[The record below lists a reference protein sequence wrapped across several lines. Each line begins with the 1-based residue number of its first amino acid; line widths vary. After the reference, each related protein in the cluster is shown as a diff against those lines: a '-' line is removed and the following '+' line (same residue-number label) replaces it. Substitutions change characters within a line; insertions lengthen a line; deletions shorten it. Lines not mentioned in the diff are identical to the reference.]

1 MSQIRRRQHRRHGAK
16 ALAVAVAVLCGA
28 GPAAASE
35 TGTGIDQRLAAAEVQ
50 VALLARQLG
59 TDLTAGSA
67 IIPVQ
72 TQLAQNNYA
81 AEVEV
86 RLMALED
93 AIRTLTGRVEELQYA
108 SRQSEDRLDRA
119 LNDIDYRLTELEGGD
134 PLGAGSYSRETDTNA
149 SDPAETG
156 SLGGGAGG
164 SGAAGSGTTVVGG
177 SSTSGSVFTP
187 DAGSDASGNVVLDNS
202 SGVLG
207 TLVLEPGDSGSQ
219 VAVIQNDVTRAYERA
234 YAFLQ
239 RRDLVAAESAFTEFL
254 SRHSGDPLA
263 SNAYFWLGETH
274 YQRGQFSDA
283 AEAFARGYEAFPR
296 GDKAID
302 SLLKLGMSLAQL
314 GQQQNACLTFD
325 ELAAEFPNAP
335 LAIQRRAQQE
345 RQRLACG

>member
-1 MSQIRRRQHRRHGAK
+1 M
-16 ALAVAVAVLCGA
+16 
-28 GPAAASE
+28 
-35 TGTGIDQRLAAAEVQ
+35 
-50 VALLARQLG
+50 
-59 TDLTAGSA
+59 
-67 IIPVQ
+67 
-72 TQLAQNNYA
+72 
-81 AEVEV
+81 
-86 RLMALED
+86 
-93 AIRTLTGRVEELQYA
+93 
-108 SRQSEDRLDRA
+108 
-119 LNDIDYRLTELEGGD
+119 
-134 PLGAGSYSRETDTNA
+134 
-149 SDPAETG
+149 
-156 SLGGGAGG
+156 
-164 SGAAGSGTTVVGG
+164 
-177 SSTSGSVFTP
+177 
-187 DAGSDASGNVVLDNS
+187 
-202 SGVLG
+202 
-207 TLVLEPGDSGSQ
+207 LEPGDSGSQ